1 VTQGVA
7 PWNLLATE
15 NHCARLS
22 AMKKLATVIV
32 ALGFMTSAAVACP
45 HEDKAKENTA
55 EKKAD
60 DKAKTTDTAK
70 KAEPAKKEAPKKE
83 APKTADSGKVSA
95 K

>member
-1 VTQGVA
+1 
-7 PWNLLATE
+7 
-15 NHCARLS
+15 
-22 AMKKLATVIV
+22 MKKLATVIV
-32 ALGFMTSAAVACP
+32 ALGFLTSAAVACP

-60 DKAKTTDTAK
+60 DKAKTDTAK

-83 APKTADSGKVSA
+83 APKTTDSGKVSA